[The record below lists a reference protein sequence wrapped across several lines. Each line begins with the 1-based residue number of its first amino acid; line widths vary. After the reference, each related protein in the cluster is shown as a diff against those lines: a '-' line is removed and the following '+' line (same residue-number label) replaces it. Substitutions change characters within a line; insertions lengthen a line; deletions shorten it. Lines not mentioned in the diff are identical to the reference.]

1 MDEFL
6 FYKIFLLF
14 LGCEYSIFANT
25 LTWQTKKSSF
35 VLYKSGKSGV
45 NEIYKNNYLTKFS
58 NIFLVRTS
66 EQKLSSEDRIVDG
79 AFINITN
86 VPYMASNCI
95 YFHFFFFFRLEKKEK
110 VSLSYIY
117 KRRKLIK
124 LLFITVI
131 VQSK

>member
-14 LGCEYSIFANT
+14 LGREYSIFANT
-25 LTWQTKKSSF
+25 LMWQTSLVF
-35 VLYKSGKSGV
+35 RILQAGGNGV
-45 NEIYKNNYLTKFS
+45 NEIVWKNNYFTKFS

-86 VPYMASNCI
+86 VPYMASI
-95 YFHFFFFFRLEKKEK
+95 HFSFFKYLEKKN
-110 VSLSYIY
+110 
-117 KRRKLIK
+117 
-124 LLFITVI
+124 
-131 VQSK
+131 